1 VGIWLFVRVKKSS
14 NWNIMSA
21 KKLILAKL
29 ISAVFG
35 ISLITASIAE
45 TTTSASM
52 KDVDFGI
59 SFQSPLFARLG
70 PATLTQS
77 ELDASLALIPEEHV
91 AAFLL
96 DRTRVSE
103 RLDQLLGNRLVA
115 LDAIENGI
123 LEDQMVQAKLYHAMV
138 EVLASLRRER
148 LRAEQDLNFEALAR
162 ERFLADPTAFRTPET
177 FDFSHILIRFQGR
190 SEAEAARLMLAVY
203 DRLHDGEPFDELVAV
218 ASDDPAQP
226 ENGYTGVLADDLD
239 EDFARVLVRLDP
251 GSAVVGPFRSAHGW
265 HLLRLNAR
273 HPGREMVWEEAREHA
288 IEQARKQHMDRME
301 QRYRRRLADGHEL
314 EMAPDALK
322 DLYERYDLLHH
333 FDLGD

>member
-1 VGIWLFVRVKKSS
+1 
-14 NWNIMSA
+14 MSA
-21 KKLILAKL
+21 RKLIFAKL
-29 ISAVFG
+29 TSGVLGFLLLTG
-35 ISLITASIAE
+35 SVAE
-45 TTTSASM
+45 TTTGSTIM
-52 KDVDFGI
+52 NVDLGV

-96 DRTRVSE
+96 DRTRVTE

-115 LDAIENGI
+115 LDAIENGM
-123 LEDQMVQAKLYHAMV
+123 LEDRMVQAKLHHAMI
-138 EVLASLRRER
+138 EVLASLRRQQ
-148 LRAEQDLNFEALAR
+148 LRAEQDLDFEALAR
-162 ERFLADPTAFRTPET
+162 ERFLADPSDFRTPET
-177 FDFSHILIRFQGR
+177 FDFSHILVGFQGR

-203 DRLHDGEPFDELVAV
+203 DRMRDGEPFDDLIAA
-218 ASDDPAQP
+218 ASEDPAQP

-239 EDFARVLVRLDP
+239 EDFSRVLVRLDP

-265 HLLRLNAR
+265 HLLRLNDR
-273 HPGREMVWEEAREHA
+273 HPGREMTWEEAREQA
-288 IEQARKQHMDRME
+288 IEQTRRQHLDRME